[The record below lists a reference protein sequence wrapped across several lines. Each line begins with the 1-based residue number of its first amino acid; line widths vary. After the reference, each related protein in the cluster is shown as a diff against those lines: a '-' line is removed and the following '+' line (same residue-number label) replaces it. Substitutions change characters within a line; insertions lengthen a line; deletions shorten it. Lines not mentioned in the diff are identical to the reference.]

1 MLYGKKVIALGERD
15 GIPGEAIAEC
25 AKSAG
30 AEVIFSSTECFV
42 WTSAGAMDLEL
53 QKRVKELAEKNKNEK
68 PVVILGNADAE
79 GAGIV
84 AETVSIGDPS
94 YAGPLTGVQLGL
106 PVYHIFEPEIKNE
119 VNQELYEE
127 KVGMME
133 IALDADSIIK
143 EMKEVRTRGSG

>member
-1 MLYGKKVIALGERD
+1 
-15 GIPGEAIAEC
+15 
-25 AKSAG
+25 
-30 AEVIFSSTECFV
+30 
-42 WTSAGAMDLEL
+42 MDLEL